1 MLSSVL
7 RSPRAIQVSIAIV
20 RTFVRFRQLL
30 AAHEEI
36 ASKLEDL
43 EWRRNEQG
51 QQIQVVFET
60 IEELMTAGQGNGP
73 EAPWFPVVARERSR
87 EPYLIL
93 GQPLI
98 LFWRERHNRQ
108 ASLLYQR
115 RIGKQLVLLNVR
127 Q

>member
-43 EWRRNEQG
+43 EWRQNEQG
-51 QQIQVVFET
+51 RQIRVVFET
-60 IEELMTAGQGNGP
+60 IEKLMKQPAKET
-73 EAPWFPVVARERSR
+73 ERK
-87 EPYLIL
+87 
-93 GQPLI
+93 
-98 LFWRERHNRQ
+98 
-108 ASLLYQR
+108 
-115 RIGKQLVLLNVR
+115 RIGFPLSR
-127 Q
+127 ASGAAGPS